1 MTATVMMVVFLLLM
15 TLGMPIG
22 FAMSLA
28 AVAALVLFET
38 VPLLLLPQLF
48 YTSIDNF
55 SLLAIPLFVFAGS
68 LMSIGGITDQIVTLA
83 RSLIG
88 HRRGGLAQANVVSNT
103 FMAAVSGSATA
114 DVAAISSIMIPA
126 MAKAGYPKNF
136 AVAVT
141 SSAAMLAPVLPPSII
156 AVIYASLMGL
166 SVGKLFLAGVVPGII
181 CALAIM
187 ALTWYWAWRNNSPLD
202 VRATWAERW
211 QAFLKAAPALGM
223 PVLIVGGIIGGFFT
237 ATEAGAFAC
246 VYAAVYCLQRRRA
259 SLAVVYKA
267 ILESALVA
275 GTALVVL
282 AGAALFSWVL
292 IRSGASN
299 GLINAIMGVSDDKYV
314 VMAIILGVL
323 FLIGIFMEPVPAL
336 VLTAP
341 LLTTASKALGFD
353 PMSFGIAVIMMLIVG
368 SVTPP
373 VGVLAMIACR
383 IAQIPYSST
392 FGAII
397 PFILVWLVII
407 AVIAYVPILSNFLPN
422 LMIE

>member
-1 MTATVMMVVFLLLM
+1 MTVTTMLLLFAVLM
-15 TLGMPIG
+15 ALGMPIG
-22 FAMSLA
+22 FAMSLSA
-28 AVAALVLFET
+28 ATVLLLFET
-38 VPLLLLPQLF
+38 VPLVLLPQLF

-55 SLLAIPLFVFAGS
+55 SLLAIPLFVFAGA

-83 RSLIG
+83 RAMIG

-103 FMAAVSGSATA
+103 FMAAVSGSAAA
-114 DVAAISSIMIPA
+114 DVAAVSSIMIPA
-126 MAKAGYPKNF
+126 MSKAGYPKPF

-156 AVIYASLMGL
+156 AVIYASVMGL
-166 SVGKLFLAGVVPGII
+166 SVGKLFLAGVIPGIL

-187 ALTWYWAWRNNSPLD
+187 ALTWHYAWRNNMPLD
-202 VRATWAERW
+202 ARVDWSARW

-223 PVLIVGGIIGGFFT
+223 PALIIGGIVTGIFT
-237 ATEAGAFAC
+237 ATEAGAIAC
-246 VYAAVYCLQRRRA
+246 VYAMIYCSMQKKICGQRLFDA
-259 SLAVVYKA
+259 L
-267 ILESALVA
+267 IESALIA

-292 IRSGASN
+292 IRSGASA
-299 GLINAIMGVSDDKYV
+299 GLIDAIMGLSSEPGVIV
-314 VMAIILGVL
+314 AVILFVL

-341 LLTTASKALGFD
+341 LLSTATSTLGLD

-383 IAQIPYSST
+383 IARIPYAST
-392 FGAII
+392 FKAII
-397 PFILVWLVII
+397 PFTVLWLVII
-407 AVIAYVPILSNFLPN
+407 AVIVAVPTLSNFLPN
-422 LMIE
+422 LLTE